1 MSLNDPA
8 EPDAS
13 APDVVAPDLSGLH
26 PSTPLRE
33 ATLEVEEHVSSAGW
47 DQPARLFALV
57 ETGQLLA
64 KEPELAEQ
72 LGLEAGATAD
82 ALTPIEQE
90 LPPDGDLESLLVA
103 IEWPD
108 AVSGCAV
115 VIERLMLPP
124 DAEDTLPDDPSALRD
139 AVAEHPDRQ
148 EVRLA
153 AAVLRDGSRHS
164 TVRARSSDDA
174 APLEGPDLVPGLL
187 AALHQ
192 TLT

>member
-1 MSLNDPA
+1 MSLNDQ
-8 EPDAS
+8 S
-13 APDVVAPDLSGLH
+13 GTDLSELH

-57 ETGQLLA
+57 ETAELLA
-64 KEPELAEQ
+64 KEPELALE
-72 LGLEAGATAD
+72 LGLEAGGTPD

-103 IEWPD
+103 IEWPE
-108 AVSGCAV
+108 AVTGCAV

-124 DAEDTLPDDPSALRD
+124 DAEDTLPDDPAALRD

-164 TVRARSSDDA
+164 TVRARSDDDT